1 MDIFDLPGEEFK
13 VYSYVCLLNNRD
25 AKIESNRRWT
35 IISPEMLGME
45 CRLNNKVALRTIYR
59 LKQKG
64 FINTNEHH
72 QLCHN
77 TSEIAVNANIFYK
90 TPYLKEPTR

>member
-13 VYSYVCLLNNRD
+13 VYSYVCLLNVRD
-25 AKIESNRRWT
+25 ANIESNRRWT
-35 IISPEMLGME
+35 IISPEMLSAE
-45 CRLNNKVALRTIYR
+45 CRINSKIALRSIYK

-72 QLCHN
+72 RLCRK
-77 TSEIAVNANIFYK
+77 TSEIAVNANVFYK
-90 TPYLKEPTR
+90 TPYLREPIK